1 MTVSPAA
8 TLIQGAAIV
17 DASGV
22 GEPTDLRI
30 EHGMIQAIGA
40 DASRI
45 AREAD
50 RVIDATGSLLL
61 PGGIDPHVHFQTPSD
76 GTVTTDTFE
85 TGSVAAAF
93 GGVTTALQFCVQDR
107 GERLTDTVDRWTAA
121 LEQTGVH
128 VDVGFHV
135 MVTDLD
141 DPARFDEL
149 RRLPERGV
157 TSFKVFMSGENAIGG
172 ANLFKTMQIARE
184 VGARVMVHAEDG
196 ASIGV
201 MTEQALAA
209 GRRHPREHAATR
221 PVPTEAIA
229 VYRAIEYARMTGAEV
244 YFVHLSSAAAIGHVR
259 EARRQGLTVD
269 GETCP
274 HYVLFDESI
283 LASSYETAAPYLFT
297 PPPRTSADHEAI
309 WAALSDGTLST
320 VASDH
325 GGYCLHEKTG
335 AADFTR
341 IPQGIIGIETRL
353 AFLHHYGVRAGK
365 LSVPR
370 LAELTS
376 TRPAELFGLGT
387 RKGRIQVGYD
397 ADLVVFDP
405 AREQVISQ
413 ATHHSAHDY
422 NPFEGY
428 RVVGQVTHTLVRG
441 ELVVDDGRLAPE
453 RPVGRLVARDGL
465 GGDIHHVPAAVGGRP
480 IERKP

>member
-1 MTVSPAA
+1 MSATAA
-8 TLIQGAAIV
+8 TTLIRGASIV
-17 DASGV
+17 DASGAR
-22 GEPTDLRI
+22 EPADLWI
-30 EHGMIQAIGA
+30 EGGAIWAIGA
-40 DASRI
+40 DASRD

-50 RVIDATGSLLL
+50 RVIDAAGSFVL

-85 TGSVAAAF
+85 TGSRAAAF

-107 GERLTDTVDRWTAA
+107 GERLTDTVVRWTAA
-121 LEQTGVH
+121 LEETGAH

-135 MVTDLD
+135 MVTDLG

-149 RRLPERGV
+149 RELPDRGV
-157 TSFKVFMSGENAIGG
+157 TSFKVFMSGENAIDG
-172 ANLFKTMQIARE
+172 ASLFRTMQIARE

-259 EARRQGLTVD
+259 EARRQGLPVD

-283 LASSYETAAPYLFT
+283 LDSSYETAAPYLFT
-297 PPPRTSADHEAI
+297 PPPRSSADHDAI
-309 WAALSDGTLST
+309 WAALADGTLST

-335 AADFTR
+335 APDFTR

-353 AFLHHYGVRAGK
+353 PFLYHYGVSTGK
-365 LSVPR
+365 LSPAR
-370 LAELTS
+370 LAELTAS
-376 TRPAELFGLGT
+376 RPAELFGLAE
-387 RKGRIQVGYD
+387 RKGRIAVGYD
-397 ADLVVFDP
+397 ADLVIFDP
-405 AREQVISQ
+405 EREQVISQ

-441 ELVVDDGRLAPE
+441 ELVIDDGALATD
-453 RPVGRLVARDGL
+453 RPVGQLVARDGI
-465 GGDIHHVPAAVGGRP
+465 G
-480 IERKP
+480 